1 MLVDSPDIAGQGR
14 VEADVCI
21 VGGGAAGLALAL
33 GLLDAPLRVVLVE
46 GGGLRAT
53 DVPRNPYRV
62 LAGAHARPTL
72 GTDPSKG
79 WYLGGNTNTWSANCR
94 PLDASDFE
102 ARPWI
107 PNSGWPI
114 ERDELI
120 EYYRRAQSVL
130 GLGELRWYDSEQCRP
145 HLAQAQLDV
154 DPSVLATRINQVCPI
169 PSLAARHRQAIAEST
184 RLQVIL
190 QAEAVQ
196 LLTDDSAS
204 TVTGVEVA
212 CSDGRRAQVV
222 ATSVVLAGGA
232 IENARIL
239 LASRSVNPRGLAN
252 DHDLVGRFFM
262 EHWWVDLPLGDW
274 GRGADVDLYN
284 PHGHQTVDGT
294 AVWAELALSEPLLRE
309 QQLPALAVWL
319 AQSPWGT
326 ASIAAARMLAL
337 SLLGRVPLDPITDL
351 RLAGTDVLEAP
362 RYFGRALA
370 SRFGTTDRAGY
381 SLWVQLEQTPDP
393 ENRVRLGTTED
404 ELGRPTAELDLRLG
418 EADLQGAERGLEIAA
433 AELGLNA
440 ARLAKQLRLSLA
452 GRRYDFFWHHMGT
465 TRMADDP
472 TQGVVDRN
480 CRAHGLTNL
489 FVAGSSVFPTSG
501 SAAPTLTIVA
511 LALRLADHLARL
523 S

>member
-1 MLVDSPDIAGQGR
+1 MLVDSRDIAGQGR

-33 GLLDAPLRVVLVE
+33 GLLDSPLRVVLVE
-46 GGGLRAT
+46 GGGLRAD
-53 DVPRNPYRV
+53 DVTRNPYRV

-72 GTDPSKG
+72 ETDPSKG
-79 WYLGGNTNTWSANCR
+79 WYLGGNTNTWFGSCR

-102 ARPWI
+102 ARAWI

-114 ERDELI
+114 GRDELI

-130 GLGELRWYDSEQCRP
+130 GLGELRWYDSEECRP
-145 HLAQAQLDV
+145 HLAQAPLDV
-154 DPSVLATRINQVCPI
+154 DSSVLATRINQVCPI
-169 PSLAARHRQAIAEST
+169 PSMAELHRQALAEAA

-212 CSDGRRAQVV
+212 CADGRRAQVV

-239 LASRSVNPRGLAN
+239 LASRTVKSEGLAN

-262 EHWWVDLPLGDW
+262 EHWWVELPLGDW
-274 GRGADVDLYN
+274 GRGASVDLYN
-284 PHGHQTVDGT
+284 PRGGQTVDRT

-309 QQLPALAVWL
+309 QHLPGLAVWL
-319 AQSPWGT
+319 ASSPWGT

-337 SLLGRVPLDPITDL
+337 SLLGRVPPDPITDL
-351 RLAGTDVLEAP
+351 RLAGTDILEAP
-362 RYFGRALA
+362 RYFGRALG
-370 SRFGTTDRAGY
+370 SRFGSDHSGY

-393 ENRVRLGTTED
+393 ENRVRIGTRVD
-404 ELGRPTAELDLRLG
+404 ELGRPTPELDLRLG
-418 EADLQGAERGLEIAA
+418 EADLEGAERGLEIAA

-440 ARLAKQLRLSLA
+440 QRLGKQFRLSLA

-501 SAAPTLTIVA
+501 SAPPTLTIVA